1 MEKPK
6 KQMKQ
11 NNANFDVALSFAGED
26 RFYVEQVAS
35 VLRDMGFRVF
45 YDKYEAVTLWGK
57 DLYSHLHEIY
67 FERARY
73 VVVFI
78 SKHYKK
84 KLWTNHERKSA
95 QARAFSEKRE
105 YILPARFDNTQIPG
119 ILPTIRY
126 INLNKYNPK
135 DFAEL
140 IKQKI
145 GPVERINFFP
155 DEPDRLYKIL
165 GIKGFAKRKNVFL
178 LARYLFKMLQ
188 LMTPQERYVLSVTT
202 LNACPSG
209 LRNNNVHLNLDYLSR
224 TTGINANQLLS
235 MFSRLDCLDIKSRQ
249 YENDEHQDQHS
260 LVKSEQIIEV
270 KFESSLVDYTGN
282 TTFIMVAVFSVLA
295 EYLCPGCA
303 KRAIEHLDFSIL
315 STLTGFNEVHS
326 L

>member
-1 MEKPK
+1 
-6 KQMKQ
+6 MKQ
-11 NNANFDVALSFAGED
+11 NNAKNFDVALSFAGED

-67 FERARY
+67 FERTVCGCIYIEALQ
-73 VVVFI
+73 
-78 SKHYKK
+78 K

-95 QARAFSEKRE
+95 QARAFSEKKE
-105 YILPARFDNTQIPG
+105 STFFLRFDNTQIPG

-165 GIKGFAKRKNVFL
+165 GIKVSKTKNCIS
-178 LARYLFKMLQ
+178 Y
-188 LMTPQERYVLSVTT
+188 
-202 LNACPSG
+202 
-209 LRNNNVHLNLDYLSR
+209 
-224 TTGINANQLLS
+224 
-235 MFSRLDCLDIKSRQ
+235 
-249 YENDEHQDQHS
+249 
-260 LVKSEQIIEV
+260 
-270 KFESSLVDYTGN
+270 
-282 TTFIMVAVFSVLA
+282 
-295 EYLCPGCA
+295 
-303 KRAIEHLDFSIL
+303 
-315 STLTGFNEVHS
+315 
-326 L
+326 